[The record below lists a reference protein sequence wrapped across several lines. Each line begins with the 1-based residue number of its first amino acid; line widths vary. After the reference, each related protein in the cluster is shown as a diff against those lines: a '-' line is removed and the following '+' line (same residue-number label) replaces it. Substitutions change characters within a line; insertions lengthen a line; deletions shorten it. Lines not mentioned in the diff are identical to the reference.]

1 MLEMAELW
9 PWLILAAL
17 GAYHGVN
24 PAMGW
29 LFAVALGLQ
38 EGRRG
43 AVYQAFVPIALGH
56 TISVAVVVGVVLL
69 VRSVIPFDALKYI
82 GAAILVGF
90 GVYKLV
96 RSTHPRWVGMR
107 VGFRDLTAW
116 SFLMASAH
124 GAGLMLIPILFN
136 LPGYRLSIAEAIDVR
151 DLPHAD
157 YMLIGAPSGIETIV
171 AQVTAVSI
179 HTLAMFG
186 VMAIVAIVIYEK
198 VGVAILRRA
207 WFNLDK
213 AWAIV
218 PDSYFGEPD
227 TTDDCVVASTSKL
240 KEMECG
246 QVVTLPESP
255 QPERCH
261 KLGANATPIS
271 GRRGVL
277 EPQWRTKRIGLG
289 TTDYR
294 DGGEVADA
302 GQRHSECEEP
312 LEPGTVYRDGIL
324 CRLHA
329 SVGDRVHYLQRFGRP
344 ECERGLY
351 HDQAHEHTHPSG
363 DGHHQKHDVGR
374 RPAYVHCDARPG
386 HDAEPLRESSDAPER
401 QLLARKLERRGTWPG
416 QQAVEVAGLD
426 HVTEQVEASCGGVGY
441 GKSDVHHTVQEGDFV
456 KGPSLEIVEPGEEY
470 QDRHEF
476 DAGRKKVSYA
486 QHDERGAI
494 LHLAAHGDFDVTH
507 IEMYRVQHGPIPP
520 E

>member
-1 MLEMAELW
+1 MLETGELW

-56 TISVAVVVGVVLL
+56 TVSVAVVVGAVLL
-69 VRSVIPFDALKYI
+69 VRAVIPLEALKYI

-136 LPGYRLSIAEAIDVR
+136 LPGYRLSIAEAIDIR

-157 YMLIGAPSGIETIV
+157 YMLIGAPSGVETVV

-186 VMAIVAIVIYEK
+186 VMAVVAIVVYEK

-218 PDSYFGEPD
+218 LVG
-227 TTDDCVVASTSKL
+227 TGL
-240 KEMECG
+240 L
-246 QVVTLPESP
+246 TL
-255 QPERCH
+255 
-261 KLGANATPIS
+261 
-271 GRRGVL
+271 
-277 EPQWRTKRIGLG
+277 
-289 TTDYR
+289 
-294 DGGEVADA
+294 
-302 GQRHSECEEP
+302 
-312 LEPGTVYRDGIL
+312 IL
-324 CRLHA
+324 
-329 SVGDRVHYLQRFGRP
+329 
-344 ECERGLY
+344 
-351 HDQAHEHTHPSG
+351 
-363 DGHHQKHDVGR
+363 
-374 RPAYVHCDARPG
+374 
-386 HDAEPLRESSDAPER
+386 
-401 QLLARKLERRGTWPG
+401 
-416 QQAVEVAGLD
+416 
-426 HVTEQVEASCGGVGY
+426 
-441 GKSDVHHTVQEGDFV
+441 
-456 KGPSLEIVEPGEEY
+456 
-470 QDRHEF
+470 
-476 DAGRKKVSYA
+476 
-486 QHDERGAI
+486 
-494 LHLAAHGDFDVTH
+494 
-507 IEMYRVQHGPIPP
+507 
-520 E
+520 